1 MQFTLQQFSHIVL
14 CTTALVQLI
23 LTCLLVKDDIFAEQ
37 VVVAQNYRGAQHR
50 QVLLEPQQLFS
61 EAPWAGHLCSQPA
74 RGNGKMERGEIKREK
89 KAGEVNGCTQP

>member
-1 MQFTLQQFSHIVL
+1 MQCTLQQFSHTVL
-14 CTTALVQLI
+14 STTALVQLI
-23 LTCLLVKDDIFAEQ
+23 LTCPLVRDDVFAEQ

-74 RGNGKMERGEIKREK
+74 RG
-89 KAGEVNGCTQP
+89 TQG